1 MLKNDRHLLRI
12 LRQQPRR
19 KLHALGGRQE
29 GDEEMV
35 LAREPVLGGIGQYAA
50 QHPAQR
56 LARQHVVSDMIGGH
70 FRSCRILL
78 PADRRRYR
86 QPDSPIHPCYPGGA
100 PRSAGVAAAGGKSSQ
115 NMVKRIFARKCA
127 QPMICA
133 HSAKPVPT
141 FAEYAP
147 GKLKWRLLLPGASEP
162 RLAELNPLGL

>member
-1 MLKNDRHLLRI
+1 MLEDDRHLLRI

-35 LAREPVLGGIGQYAA
+35 LAREPVLGGIGQYTA

-56 LARQHVVSDMIGGH
+56 RAPARRIEYDRWPFSVLSHYAAGG
-70 FRSCRILL
+70 S
-78 PADRRRYR
+78 AATSVA
-86 QPDSPIHPCYPGGA
+86 DSPVHPCYPDSA
-100 PRSAGVAAAGGKSSQ
+100 PRSAGVAAASGNSGQS
-115 NMVKRIFARKCA
+115 MARGIFVRKCS
-127 QPMICA
+127 QPMIGA
-133 HSAKPVPT
+133 YSAKPVFT
-141 FAEYAP
+141 LAEYAP